1 MNCFLFGDA
10 VTFKVGRCA
19 LYEFFSDPA
28 MSCVDSAFIKNRN
41 RKFTRGLKNFAVK
54 RLEASQCALPIQVL
68 NSALPVETV
77 VSKSQNLAD
86 KILSQL
92 DAPVAESRKTGSHV
106 IPHNP
111 TLSSCYRSSV
121 PYKLGLDGSRRR
133 HTNHVTACDS
143 VRTVTSPKV
152 NRKNVSG
159 RSVTS
164 CKLPHPL
171 QSGRMS
177 QLANRVEMLLLQ
189 DPNSSESPPTVR
201 SASASYIQHNTLN
214 SVGSPSGLE
223 TSDLVDSKTATNG
236 PAAPSLHNSPW
247 YRYCRPQAP
256 EPQPIA
262 SPSRPSFTPTP
273 CVMPQLVESYYPYY
287 MDRPT
292 DAEMSSGD
300 CRCGN
305 PLEPHLC
312 AEASINVNNLHLTA
326 LEMDTDQEN
335 RYWDSAFTLPPPP
348 LPSLPQSSSVD
359 VMTGDEVDCLCE
371 VRCDQ
376 FPSPPPFLIAAAN
389 GESTAPFQTRLT
401 VSANHLTFGPLSPIT
416 NILPNATLSG
426 SRQPKW
432 SATTF
437 RSQTYAPGRSG
448 SPSRLPTSFSTGTD
462 SDCESPTSSLPS
474 PPPHIVECVL
484 SLGDPVL
491 RPTEL
496 HVCPLA
502 LNAKLPALTNTHV
515 SLTGLARPMVL
526 KRGAPDGAEQ
536 QSSADYTVFESTDYN
551 KLETESTAFSERS
564 LTPMSYS
571 PKKSRTHLLVPS
583 EHSAFLPVGSAR
595 AFEHRVSS
603 SPCTQ

>member
-1 MNCFLFGDA
+1 
-10 VTFKVGRCA
+10 
-19 LYEFFSDPA
+19 
-28 MSCVDSAFIKNRN
+28 
-41 RKFTRGLKNFAVK
+41 VK
-54 RLEASQCALPIQVL
+54 RLEASQCALPIQAL
-68 NSALPVETV
+68 NSALPIETV
-77 VSKSQNLAD
+77 VSKSQSLAD

-92 DAPVAESRKTGSHV
+92 DTPVAESRKTDSHV

-143 VRTVTSPKV
+143 GSSITSPKV

-164 CKLPHPL
+164 CKLPHPP

-189 DPNSSESPPTVR
+189 DLSSSESLPTVR

-214 SVGSPSGLE
+214 NVGSPNGLE
-223 TSDLVDSKTATNG
+223 TSNLVDSKTSTNG
-236 PAAPSLHNSPW
+236 PAAPSSHDSPW

-256 EPQPIA
+256 EPQPI
-262 SPSRPSFTPTP
+262 SSLPRTSFIPIPST
-273 CVMPQLVESYYPYY
+273 MPQLVESYYPYY
-287 MDRPT
+287 LDQPT
-292 DAEMSSGD
+292 DAEMSN
-300 CRCGN
+300 GN
-305 PLEPHLC
+305 YRFGSLLEPHLC
-312 AEASINVNNLHLTA
+312 TEASVDTNNLHLTA

-348 LPSLPQSSSVD
+348 LPSLSQSSSVD
-359 VMTGDEVDCLCE
+359 ITTSNEVDCLDE
-371 VRCDQ
+371 VRCDRL
-376 FPSPPPFLIAAAN
+376 PSPPPFLSVAAN
-389 GESTAPFQTRLT
+389 GESTAPSQTRLT
-401 VSANHLTFGPLSPIT
+401 VSANYLTFGPLSPIT

-437 RSQTYAPGRSG
+437 RSHTYAPGRPD
-448 SPSRLPTSFSTGTD
+448 SPSRLPTSLSTGAD
-462 SDCESPTSSLPS
+462 SDSESPTSSLPS

-484 SLGDPVL
+484 SLGDSMV
-491 RPTEL
+491 RPTER
-496 HVCPLA
+496 HMCPLA
-502 LNAKLPALTNTHV
+502 LNAKLPALTSTHV
-515 SLTGLARPMVL
+515 SLTGLARPTVL

-536 QSSADYTVFESTDYN
+536 QSSADYTVVESTDYN

-564 LTPMSYS
+564 PTPMSYS

-583 EHSAFLPVGSAR
+583 EHSAFLPVGSTR

-603 SPCTQ
+603 PCTQ